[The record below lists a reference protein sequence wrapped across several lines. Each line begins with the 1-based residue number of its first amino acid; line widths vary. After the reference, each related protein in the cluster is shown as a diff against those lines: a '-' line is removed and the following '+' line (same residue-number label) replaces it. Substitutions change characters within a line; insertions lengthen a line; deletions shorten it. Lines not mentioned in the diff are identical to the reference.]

1 MPASRKILVVD
12 DNRDAADSLAAIL
25 RVEGHDARAAY
36 SGAEAVRLAEAMK
49 PDAVLLDIQMPEMSG
64 YDVARALR
72 DYRRGVRAVIV
83 AVTAYGQESDKLA
96 ARQAGF
102 HHHITKPV
110 DPARVL
116 EIISGLPAS

>member
-1 MPASRKILVVD
+1 MPIRKILVVD

-25 RVEGHDARAAY
+25 RVEGHEARAAY
-36 SGAEAVRLAEAMK
+36 SGAEAVLTAEEMK
-49 PDAVLLDIQMPEMSG
+49 PDVVLLDIQMPEMSG

-72 DYRRGVRAVIV
+72 DYRRGLRTLIV

-116 EIISGLPAS
+116 EIIESLDQ

>member
-1 MPASRKILVVD
+1 MSIRKILVVD

-25 RVEGHDARAAY
+25 RVEGHEARAAY
-36 SGAEAVRLAEAMK
+36 SGAEAVQAAEEMK
-49 PDAVLLDIQMPEMSG
+49 PDVVLLDIQMPEMSG

-83 AVTAYGQESDKLA
+83 AVTAYGQESDRLA

-116 EIISGLPAS
+116 EIIESVDQ

>member
-1 MPASRKILVVD
+1 VQ
-12 DNRDAADSLAAIL
+12 AA
-25 RVEGHDARAAY
+25 E
-36 SGAEAVRLAEAMK
+36 EMK
-49 PDAVLLDIQMPEMSG
+49 PDVVLLDIQMPEMSG

-72 DYRRGVRAVIV
+72 DYRRGVSAVIV
-83 AVTAYGQESDKLA
+83 AVTAYGQVSDKLA

-116 EIISGLPAS
+116 EIIESVDQ

>member
-1 MPASRKILVVD
+1 MSIRKILVVD

-25 RVEGHDARAAY
+25 RVEGHEARAAY
-36 SGAEAVRLAEAMK
+36 SGAEAVQAAEEMK
-49 PDAVLLDIQMPEMSG
+49 PDVVLLDIQMPEMSG

-72 DYRRGVRAVIV
+72 DYRRGVRALIV
-83 AVTAYGQESDKLA
+83 AVTAYGQESDRLA

-116 EIISGLPAS
+116 EIIESIDQ

>member
-1 MPASRKILVVD
+1 MSIRKILVVD

-25 RVEGHDARAAY
+25 RVEGHEARAAY
-36 SGAEAVRLAEAMK
+36 SGAEAVQAAEEMK
-49 PDAVLLDIQMPEMSG
+49 PDVVLLDIQMPEMSG

-83 AVTAYGQESDKLA
+83 AVTAYGQESDRLA

-116 EIISGLPAS
+116 EIIESVGQ

>member
-36 SGAEAVRLAEAMK
+36 SGAEAVRLAEEMK

>member
-1 MPASRKILVVD
+1 MSIRKILVVD

-25 RVEGHDARAAY
+25 RVEGHEARAAY
-36 SGAEAVRLAEAMK
+36 SGAEAVQAAEEMK
-49 PDAVLLDIQMPEMSG
+49 PDVVLLDIQMPQMSG

-83 AVTAYGQESDKLA
+83 AVTAYGQESDRLA

-116 EIISGLPAS
+116 EIIESVGQ

>member
-1 MPASRKILVVD
+1 MSIRKILVVD

-25 RVEGHDARAAY
+25 RVEGHEARAAY
-36 SGAEAVRLAEAMK
+36 SGAEAVQAAEEMK
-49 PDAVLLDIQMPEMSG
+49 PDVVLLDIQMPEMSG

-72 DYRRGVRAVIV
+72 DYRRGVSAVIV
-83 AVTAYGQESDKLA
+83 AVTAYGQVSDKLA

-116 EIISGLPAS
+116 EIIESVDQ

>member
-1 MPASRKILVVD
+1 MPIRKILVVD

-25 RVEGHDARAAY
+25 RVEGHEARAAY
-36 SGAEAVRLAEAMK
+36 SGAEAVQAAEEMK
-49 PDAVLLDIQMPEMSG
+49 PDVVLLDIQMPEMSG

-116 EIISGLPAS
+116 EIIESVDQ

>member
-1 MPASRKILVVD
+1 MPMKKILVVD

-25 RVEGHDARAAY
+25 RFEGHEARAAY
-36 SGAEAVRLAEAMK
+36 SGAEAVQAAEEMK
-49 PDAVLLDIQMPEMSG
+49 PDVVLLDIQMPEMSG

-110 DPARVL
+110 DPGRVL
-116 EIISGLPAS
+116 EIIASLDQ